1 VKIELARVNEHRPPP
16 ASKHK
21 KRTRIANDWF
31 KPVPPPLRHQARV
44 HMCLWAAC
52 MGVRRDNPPQR
63 HLQMQPLRG
72 AVHSKEMPA
81 ADPDGAGGAGGGAG
95 AGGLGVVCVESYD
108 VGHASGDL
116 ARDGWIQAT
125 LRPEYGEPLSGD
137 ELLRVLWSNGT
148 WTPDARLCG
157 VRPGEYV
164 ATVVECQGRA
174 VACLHGTAPA
184 HVRVVETWASWVDGD
199 AAGQ

>member
-1 VKIELARVNEHRPPP
+1 
-16 ASKHK
+16 
-21 KRTRIANDWF
+21 
-31 KPVPPPLRHQARV
+31 
-44 HMCLWAAC
+44 MCLLAAC
-52 MGVRRDNPPQR
+52 MGVRRGDPSQR
-63 HLQMQPLRG
+63 HLQMQPLHG
-72 AVHSKEMPA
+72 AVHSEHTPG
-81 ADPDGAGGAGGGAG
+81 ADPDGAGGG
-95 AGGLGVVCVESYD
+95 AGGLGVICVESYD

-125 LRPEYGEPLSGD
+125 LRPESGEPLSGD
-137 ELLRVLWSNGT
+137 ESLRVLWSNGT
-148 WTPDARLCG
+148 WTPDARLRR